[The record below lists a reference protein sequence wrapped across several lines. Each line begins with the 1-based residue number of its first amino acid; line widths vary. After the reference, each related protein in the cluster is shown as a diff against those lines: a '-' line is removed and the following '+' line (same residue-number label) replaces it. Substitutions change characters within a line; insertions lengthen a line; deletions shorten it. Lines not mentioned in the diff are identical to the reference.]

1 MKKIISAILS
11 LIIFCSA
18 TVYCSFAEEN
28 DTKVQFNSSN
38 AAIKPSENKFKI
50 NEPFLSYIKKI
61 AQIIYVC
68 GIYFLAKKLI
78 VMATNNSA
86 NAAQETC
93 LQNVKNACEK
103 RNGRTFEDCYY
114 FMSRT
119 VCGVNA

>member
-1 MKKIISAILS
+1 M
-11 LIIFCSA
+11 FCSA

-38 AAIKPSENKFKI
+38 AAIKPSGNKFKI

-61 AQIIYVC
+61 AQIIYVY
-68 GIYFLAKKLI
+68 GINFLIQKVK
-78 VMATNNSA
+78 VMATSNSA
-86 NAAQETC
+86 SAAPEIC

-103 RNGRTFEDCYY
+103 QNGRRTFADCYY
-114 FMSRT
+114 FMSRA

>member
-38 AAIKPSENKFKI
+38 AAIKPSGNKFKL
-50 NEPFLSYIKKI
+50 NEPFLSYIKKV
-61 AQIIYVC
+61 AQICYVC
-68 GIYFLAKKLI
+68 GIYFLSKKLI
-78 VMATNNSA
+78 VMAIHNSA

-93 LQNVKNACEK
+93 LQNVRNACEQ
-103 RNGRTFEDCYY
+103 RNDGTFADCYY
-114 FMSRT
+114 FMSKT

>member
-50 NEPFLSYIKKI
+50 NEPFLSYINKI

-78 VMATNNSA
+78 VMATNYSA

-93 LQNVKNACEK
+93 LQNVRNACEQ
-103 RNGRTFEDCYY
+103 RNGGTFVDCCSL
-114 FMSRT
+114 MSKA

>member
-1 MKKIISAILS
+1 MSAILS
-11 LIIFCSA
+11 LIMFCSA

-38 AAIKPSENKFKI
+38 AAIKPSGNKFKL

-61 AQIIYVC
+61 AQICYVC
-68 GIYFLAKKLI
+68 GIYFLSKKLI
-78 VMATNNSA
+78 VMAIHNSA

-93 LQNVKNACEK
+93 LQNVRNACEQ
-103 RNGRTFEDCYY
+103 RNGGTFVDCCSL
-114 FMSRT
+114 MSKA